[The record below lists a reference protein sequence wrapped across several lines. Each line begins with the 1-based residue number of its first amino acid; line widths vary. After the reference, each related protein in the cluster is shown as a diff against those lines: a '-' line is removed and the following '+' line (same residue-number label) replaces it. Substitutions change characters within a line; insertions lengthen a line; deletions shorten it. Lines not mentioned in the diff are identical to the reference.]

1 MTPDDSRFDPVPDDS
16 GADIEAMLRQ
26 MPLRPPPPSLDRRVT
41 VACHPWRSRLRWL
54 PPLAAAA
61 AVAIALGSWGW
72 YHASRQHGVTPIVN
86 SDPQHQPPDT
96 RPTPA
101 AAVASL
107 NPISITRTY
116 GGLTRDGIIGKTATG
131 HPVER
136 IRRQT
141 VRQVLI
147 VDPKRGTKVSITMPQ
162 EDVFVVPVRTF

>member
-1 MTPDDSRFDPVPDDS
+1 MSSDDEPIDDD
-16 GADIEAMLRQ
+16 GLAEIEATLRQ
-26 MPLRPPPPSLDRRVT
+26 MPLRPPPASLDRRVT
-41 VACHPWRSRLRWL
+41 AACHPWRGRLRWL
-54 PPLAAAA
+54 APVAAAA
-61 AVAIALGSWGW
+61 LLAIALGSWGW
-72 YHASRQHGVTPIVN
+72 YYASRQHGVKPIVQ
-86 SDPQHQPPDT
+86 SDQQHNPADT
-96 RPTPA
+96 RPTVA

-107 NPISITRTY
+107 SPISITRTY

-131 HPVER
+131 QPVER